1 MVLKVCVCARARSGH
16 GTAQEFSDMQ
26 NGMLEEAE
34 GDRDNT
40 LSEAEWEVDVL
51 QLFLEV
57 SRCCTCRTS

>member
-1 MVLKVCVCARARSGH
+1 MCVCVRAGH

-26 NGMLEEAE
+26 TGMLEEAE
-34 GDRDNT
+34 GDGENT

-57 SRCCTCRTS
+57 SRCCTCQTS